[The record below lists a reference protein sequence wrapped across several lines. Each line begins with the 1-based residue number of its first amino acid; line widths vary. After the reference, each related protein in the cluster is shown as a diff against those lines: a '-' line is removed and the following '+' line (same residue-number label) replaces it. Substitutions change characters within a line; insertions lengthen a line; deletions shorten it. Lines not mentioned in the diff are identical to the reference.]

1 MSTPNSCP
9 AYNGFAAPHD
19 DIDACCTCGNK
30 RAEHTTPSM
39 MTVPEIREWVDTL
52 EAGSAVA
59 IDDGGLCLVELD
71 ADGKKTGAYLE
82 IGGEPRDEH

>member
-1 MSTPNSCP
+1 
-9 AYNGFAAPHD
+9 
-19 DIDACCTCGNK
+19 
-30 RAEHTTPSM
+30 M